1 MSSVHRLTALALLGL
16 GCVAASATVAAQT
29 YYRCPDG
36 YTFSV
41 NPTNGPTA
49 ARCVK
54 PDSWEYK
61 NLVPSQHC
69 APTLVIAQDRLTNPA
84 GKDQC
89 INGSGSVQVDPNC
102 GGGGWEQDV
111 RPGPDRCK
119 KRVPGGTTFPNV
131 PVQR

>member
-1 MSSVHRLTALALLGL
+1 MSLRSAAFIALLGL
-16 GCVAASATVAAQT
+16 TGLALSSTAMADV
-29 YYRCPDG
+29 YYRCATG

-41 NPTNGPTA
+41 DPNSGPSA

-89 INGSGSVQVDPNC
+89 INQNGSVQVNPNC
-102 GGGGWEQDV
+102 GAGWEQDV

-119 KRVPGGTTFPNV
+119 KRIPGGTTFPNV
-131 PVQR
+131 PVER